1 MRNKVFSFRKVFL
14 IFVLLIM
21 FLLSDSPFLLAFE
34 KEIKGLSST
43 MAESIAKAGKKTI
56 AVVDFV
62 DLQGK
67 VTELGRFLAEELSIA
82 LAREDKGFEVVDRT
96 HLKTLLKEHK
106 LSETGVIDPS
116 TAKKLGQIAG
126 VDALVTGT
134 TTDLRDIVR
143 LSVKILVTDTAKIIG
158 ASSCDIVKTKA
169 IEELLVRDV
178 GEREPSELSPKTVR
192 KVKIKDY
199 TFELRQAKIEGDTV
213 NCNILITNNAAE
225 DRTLYMLITSYS
237 FSPPVSFVVDNLG
250 NKYGV
255 TEILLGTQSSRLSN
269 SVGQLLVSGVTT
281 NARVFSKISPGAK
294 KIALLEIVGGRERYG
309 GEFKVQFRD
318 IPLSR

>member
-1 MRNKVFSFRKVFL
+1 MRNKVFSFRKLFL

-21 FLLSDSPFLLAFE
+21 FLLSDPPFLLAFE

-62 DLQGK
+62 DLQGN

-82 LAREDKGFEVVDRT
+82 LAREDKGFEVVERT

-106 LSETGVIDPS
+106 LSETGMIDPS

-134 TTDLRDIVR
+134 TADLRDIVR

-158 ASSCDIVKTKA
+158 ASSCDIPKTKA

-178 GEREPSELSPKTVR
+178 GEREPSELGPKTVR
-192 KVKIKDY
+192 KVKIADY

-225 DRTLYMLITSYS
+225 DRILYLFVTSLFWS
-237 FSPPVSFVVDNLG
+237 GSFVVDDLG
-250 NKYGV
+250 NHYEV
-255 TEILLGTQSSRLSN
+255 TEILLGTRSSRHYD
-269 SVGQLLVSGVTT
+269 SVSQLLVSGVPT

-294 KIALLEIVGGRERYG
+294 KIALLEIVGSGEEYGRR
-309 GEFKVQFRD
+309 FKVQFRD